1 MKKRWAMLLLT
12 AMALLMFAGCG
23 VGTEKTESGA
33 VINKDYSE
41 KTMTTVSGEDVD
53 VANTVFALGAT
64 NYGYAMVYPQSWKE
78 IPDMN
83 LYLARDDNVCVASYV
98 PQEVV
103 NQLTV
108 MADSDITETEMAQ
121 ASALLEESLIPFAA
135 LCALEDKQSNKP
147 TVLADY
153 HASEEI
159 ATANGYT
166 YVLYYNTAF
175 DYEELSEAD
184 TANLTILAESVET
197 MANNV
202 VIFPPQAAKESEFAG
217 HLASFNAKDMNGK
230 AVNQSVFT
238 NYDLTMVNIWTT
250 WCSYCI
256 KEMDG
261 LEALYKQ
268 LPENVNMLTV
278 CVDAQ
283 EEMQLAEEILDKTG
297 ATFQTL
303 VGNDSLQETVLQY
316 VSGYPTTV
324 FVDKDG
330 NVVGDV
336 QQGAP
341 GRDVV
346 AGYQAL
352 IENRLA
358 LVNE

>member
-41 KTMTTVSGEDVD
+41 KTMTTVSGEAVD
-53 VANTVFALGAT
+53 VANTAFALGAT

-83 LYLARDDNVCVASYV
+83 LYLARDDNICVASYV

-121 ASALLEESLIPFAA
+121 ASALL
-135 LCALEDKQSNKP
+135 
-147 TVLADY
+147 
-153 HASEEI
+153 
-159 ATANGYT
+159 
-166 YVLYYNTAF
+166 
-175 DYEELSEAD
+175 
-184 TANLTILAESVET
+184 
-197 MANNV
+197 
-202 VIFPPQAAKESEFAG
+202 KESEFAG
-217 HLASFNAKDMNGK
+217 GLASFSAKDMNGK

-268 LPENVNMLTV
+268 LPENVNMLTI
-278 CVDAQ
+278 CVDAK
-283 EEMQLAEEILDKTG
+283 EEMELAEEILDKTG

-303 VGNDSLQETVLQY
+303 VGNDSLQETLLQY

-341 GRDVV
+341 G
-346 AGYQAL
+346 
-352 IENRLA
+352 
-358 LVNE
+358 

>member
-1 MKKRWAMLLLT
+1 
-12 AMALLMFAGCG
+12 
-23 VGTEKTESGA
+23 
-33 VINKDYSE
+33 
-41 KTMTTVSGEDVD
+41 MTT
-53 VANTVFALGAT
+53 
-64 NYGYAMVYPQSWKE
+64 
-78 IPDMN
+78 
-83 LYLARDDNVCVASYV
+83 
-98 PQEVV
+98 
-103 NQLTV
+103 

-135 LCALEDKQSNKP
+135 LCALEDKQSNKL

-153 HASEEI
+153 QASEEI
-159 ATANGYT
+159 AAANGYT
-166 YVLYYNTAF
+166 YVLYYNIAY

-184 TANLTILAESVET
+184 TVKLTILAESVGT
-197 MANNV
+197 MANSV

-217 HLASFNAKDMNGK
+217 HLASFNSKDMNGK
-230 AVNQSVFT
+230 AVNQGVFT

-268 LPENVNMLTV
+268 LSENVNMLTV

-303 VGNDSLQETVLQY
+303 VGNDSLQETLLQY
-316 VSGYPTTV
+316 MSGYPTTV

>member
-23 VGTEKTESGA
+23 VGTEKTESGI

-41 KTMTTVSGEDVD
+41 KTMTTVSGEAVD
-53 VANTVFALGAT
+53 VANTAFALGAT

-83 LYLARDDNVCVASYV
+83 LYLARDDNICVASYV

-121 ASALLEESLIPFAA
+121 ASALLKESRIPFAA
-135 LCALEDKQSNKP
+135 LCALEDKQSSKP
-147 TVLADY
+147 ALLADY

-159 ATANGYT
+159 AIANGYT
-166 YVLYYNTAF
+166 YMLYYNIAF
-175 DYEELSEAD
+175 DYEELCETD
-184 TANLTILAESVET
+184 TANLTILAESVE
-197 MANNV
+197 
-202 VIFPPQAAKESEFAG
+202 
-217 HLASFNAKDMNGK
+217 
-230 AVNQSVFT
+230 
-238 NYDLTMVNIWTT
+238 TMVNIWTT

-303 VGNDSLQETVLQY
+303 VGNDSLQETLLQY

-324 FVDKDG
+324 YVDKDG

-352 IENRLA
+352 IENCLA
-358 LVNE
+358 LVNEWK